1 MSLENGFNLRERTTL
16 IVGPFTTTVQSL
28 MMGLTQLGSDCVLL
42 DFDNSASQRF
52 CNQINDAREINP
64 KFGRAISI
72 KSPMK
77 TVEDIKDAIGSAAQ
91 MFGSVDLFVD
101 AQIYNKPNRYKIGES
116 LSYLDD
122 EIQTNFKSSVM
133 LTHAVLNFLKNRKRG
148 RILYLLNEAYPD
160 PIIAAARGALVPFAQ
175 ALAKQVAE
183 HNVTVNVL
191 KLGLTEE
198 YILAQFPEAKSIKEA
213 VEKMREKEPHLRITE
228 PDKVTNTIT
237 YLVSQ
242 YGAAVNGQVISLT

>member
-1 MSLENGFNLRERTTL
+1 MENGFNLRERTAL

-28 MMGLTQLGSDCVLL
+28 MMGLTQMGSDCVLL
-42 DFDNSASQRF
+42 DFDNAGSQRF

-64 KFGRAISI
+64 KFGRALSI

-77 TVEDIKDAIGSAAQ
+77 TPEDIKDAVGTAAQ
-91 MFGSVDLFVD
+91 SFGSVDLFID
-101 AQIYNKPNRYKIGES
+101 AQVYNKPNRFKIGDP
-116 LSYLDD
+116 LTHLDD
-122 EIQTNFKSSVM
+122 EVLHGFKSSVM

-148 RILYLLNEAYPD
+148 RILYLLNESYPD
-160 PIIAAARGALVPFAQ
+160 PVMAGARGALVPFAQ
-175 ALAKQVAE
+175 TLAKQVSE
-183 HNVTVNVL
+183 FNITVNCL

-198 YILAQFPEAKSIKEA
+198 FILAQHPEAKSIKEA
-213 VEKMREKEPHLRITE
+213 VEKLKEKEPHLRITE
-228 PDKVTNTIT
+228 PDKITNTIT